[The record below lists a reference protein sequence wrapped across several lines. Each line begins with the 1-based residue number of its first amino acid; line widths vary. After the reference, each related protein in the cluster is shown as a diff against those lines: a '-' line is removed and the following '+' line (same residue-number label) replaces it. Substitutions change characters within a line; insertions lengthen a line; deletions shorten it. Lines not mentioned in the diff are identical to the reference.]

1 MRIHDHSAVV
11 VRYNA
16 MGIDRRKTMTGMTDA
31 TMAKRSTGGGIVRR
45 NNPSRFA
52 TYCMNASHPLATLN
66 VIA

>member
-1 MRIHDHSAVV
+1 MAETQ
-11 VRYNA
+11 
-16 MGIDRRKTMTGMTDA
+16 KLTDA